1 MHACMHEIV
10 HRRRHVYFERD
21 VSTPRNVLA
30 FAGVAVGCGWQSF
43 VAYVNVAC
51 YYGVGIPL
59 GCVLGF
65 YFDLGAMV
73 MKKSRTSLPFIIYS
87 VQKPHLFY
95 FSCVYF
101 IVTSL
106 YEPKI
111 TYISSLK
118 LFYLFIY
125 VRAGDMGWNDRRVIC
140 SNAHSYLRHTSC

>member
-1 MHACMHEIV
+1 MHEIV

-73 MKKSRTSLPFIIYS
+73 MKKSRTSSIYYYL
-87 VQKPHLFY
+87 QHTK
-95 FSCVYF
+95 
-101 IVTSL
+101 TSL
-106 YEPKI
+106 YFI
-111 TYISSLK
+111 SLAYIS
-118 LFYLFIY
+118 
-125 VRAGDMGWNDRRVIC
+125 
-140 SNAHSYLRHTSC
+140 

>member
-1 MHACMHEIV
+1 MKKHACM
-10 HRRRHVYFERD
+10 RSCTDDDMYFERD

-73 MKKSRTSLPFIIYS
+73 MKKSRTSSIYYYL
-87 VQKPHLFY
+87 QYTKK
-95 FSCVYF
+95 
-101 IVTSL
+101 TSL
-106 YEPKI
+106 YFI
-111 TYISSLK
+111 SLAYIS
-118 LFYLFIY
+118 
-125 VRAGDMGWNDRRVIC
+125 
-140 SNAHSYLRHTSC
+140 